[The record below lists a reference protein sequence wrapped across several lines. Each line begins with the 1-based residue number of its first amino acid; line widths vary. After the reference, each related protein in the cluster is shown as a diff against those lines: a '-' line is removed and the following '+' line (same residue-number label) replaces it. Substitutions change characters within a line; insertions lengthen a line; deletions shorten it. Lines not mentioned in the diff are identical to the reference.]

1 MKLPGPM
8 TRRFL
13 LLFGAATGAGCSQT
27 PVVPVSPVWADVAPI
42 LRGQCNSCHGWTAQ
56 TTGSN
61 YRLDFFDMTQD
72 TCGDA
77 ALALQGG
84 LFLAGAP
91 GVAAQIKTDIVTQGG
106 DAWPRMPPQPSPALP
121 DWERETL
128 ESWGAHPLQG
138 DMPAGNRPPILELYD
153 VPSTADKS
161 LAFTVVLED
170 PDADAA
176 LGVIEANGLA
186 FLMNR
191 TGSFSVSFDT
201 STWPA
206 GSQDVSAVL
215 CDGWA
220 KTNFPIGTVQISHAT
235 TSKP

>member
-1 MKLPGPM
+1 M

-27 PVVPVSPVWADVAPI
+27 PVAPDSPVWADVAPV
-42 LRGQCNSCHGWTAQ
+42 LRGQCNGCHGWTAQ
-56 TTGSN
+56 TTGSG
-61 YRLDFFDMTQD
+61 YRLDFFNMTTA

-77 ALALQGG
+77 TLALGSG
-84 LFLAGAP
+84 LFLAGSP
-91 GVAAQIKTDIVTQGG
+91 GVSSLIKTDVVTQGG

-121 DWERETL
+121 AWERDTL
-128 ESWGAHPLQG
+128 ENWGAHPLQG
-138 DMPAGNRPPILELYD
+138 DMPAGNRPPTLELYD

-161 LAFTVVLED
+161 LSFTVVLED

-176 LGVIEANGLA
+176 LGVIEANGQA
-186 FLMNR
+186 VLMNR

-206 GSQDVSAVL
+206 GSQPVNAVL
-215 CDGWA
+215 CDGWL
-220 KTNFPIGTVQISHAT
+220 KSDFTIGTVQISHSS